1 MVSKQFHKQTAKL
14 EKMDK
19 ADSDYLGY
27 ILTFDG
33 VLLLLFAGLVNYSLG
48 VVGNISYI
56 IILLFS
62 LLFLYTIVITFIEM
76 WQKKGKYFKRIL
88 ICSVALLTLLII
100 YGIIYASIA
109 GNLNF
114 NFSFGNSNAS
124 ISPST

>member
-1 MVSKQFHKQTAKL
+1 
-14 EKMDK
+14 MDK